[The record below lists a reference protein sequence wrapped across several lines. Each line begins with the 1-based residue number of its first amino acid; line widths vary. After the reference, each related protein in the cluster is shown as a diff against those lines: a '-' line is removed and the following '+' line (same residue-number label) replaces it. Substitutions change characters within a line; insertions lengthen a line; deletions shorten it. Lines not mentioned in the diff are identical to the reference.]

1 MLGSNSLKRD
11 LQFPKMESRSQIS
24 QYFVQQNVPVQEE
37 EEDTEAVWVRREAA
51 RMRQIAIGK
60 ARPEYRRYIAEVPV
74 NLREPVHPSTPNP
87 KDRVSKRQFDRA
99 LGDWRRRL
107 HEFDAELGF
116 DETRPPSA
124 EGPVQPG
131 AMSRTPTHTP
141 GPFGGEAFLPRH
153 AVPPPKSP
161 PRPQEKLPAT
171 VPQVSP
177 SLVPQH
183 PPPSQPPMM
192 DGGVVQLHLADQLPA
207 PIPQAPQGPAPMQ
220 AHPEPPHVNVDLA
233 SAAAIGV
240 AAAMTAIFRGQHC
253 APCGCAPPTWN
264 CEMQCDPNMMY
275 VPHMEPGVPM
285 MCDAASSS
293 FMAQPMMNV
302 APETPLR
309 GRQMPMD
316 DGETP
321 PPVCP
326 FWTQATQANS
336 ENNFVPFQ
344 KAVLGAVTEEC
355 ERGTKLT
362 YEDAM
367 SPCSGNRGQHLSV
380 PKEPMP
386 PMTPPR
392 DTRRAAVSP
401 SSVIQTPKP
410 GWVVE
415 TPSPNSWLS
424 RNFDPSW

>member
-1 MLGSNSLKRD
+1 
-11 LQFPKMESRSQIS
+11 
-24 QYFVQQNVPVQEE
+24 
-37 EEDTEAVWVRREAA
+37 
-51 RMRQIAIGK
+51 
-60 ARPEYRRYIAEVPV
+60 
-74 NLREPVHPSTPNP
+74 
-87 KDRVSKRQFDRA
+87 
-99 LGDWRRRL
+99 
-107 HEFDAELGF
+107 
-116 DETRPPSA
+116 
-124 EGPVQPG
+124 
-131 AMSRTPTHTP
+131 
-141 GPFGGEAFLPRH
+141 
-153 AVPPPKSP
+153 
-161 PRPQEKLPAT
+161 
-171 VPQVSP
+171 
-177 SLVPQH
+177 
-183 PPPSQPPMM
+183 
-192 DGGVVQLHLADQLPA
+192 
-207 PIPQAPQGPAPMQ
+207 
-220 AHPEPPHVNVDLA
+220 
-233 SAAAIGV
+233 
-240 AAAMTAIFRGQHC
+240 
-253 APCGCAPPTWN
+253 
-264 CEMQCDPNMMY
+264 
-275 VPHMEPGVPM
+275 M

-336 ENNFVPFQ
+336 ENNFIPFQ

-380 PKEPMP
+380 PKEAMP

>member
-1 MLGSNSLKRD
+1 
-11 LQFPKMESRSQIS
+11 MESRPRIS
-24 QYFVQQNVPVQEE
+24 QYFVQQSAPPVQE

-60 ARPEYRRYIAEVPV
+60 ARPEYRRYLAEVPV

-116 DETRPPSA
+116 DDTRPPSSD
-124 EGPVQPG
+124 GPVQPG
-131 AMSRTPTHTP
+131 AMSRTPTQTS
-141 GPFGGEAFLPRH
+141 GLGGESSLSLPRH

-161 PRPQEKLPAT
+161 PRPQEKSSMVT
-171 VPQVSP
+171 IPQVSP

-183 PPPSQPPMM
+183 PPPSQPPLM

-207 PIPQAPQGPAPMQ
+207 PVPQAQGPAPMQ
-220 AHPEPPHVNVDLA
+220 AHPDPPQVDLA

-240 AAAMTAIFRGQHC
+240 AAAMTAIFRGQC
-253 APCGCAPPTWN
+253 PPCGGCAPPPSWT
-264 CEMQCDPNMMY
+264 CEMPCDPNMMY
-275 VPHMEPGVPM
+275 VPHPMEPAATM

-326 FWTQATQANS
+326 FWTQANS
-336 ENNFVPFQ
+336 EANFIPFQ

-367 SPCSGNRGQHLSV
+367 SPCSGNRNHLSV
-380 PKEPMP
+380 PKEPMT
-386 PMTPPR
+386 PMTPMTPQR
-392 DTRRAAVSP
+392 ETRRVACSP
-401 SSVIQTPKP
+401 SSVVQTPAP

-424 RNFDPSW
+424 RNMDFAPYPSW